1 MDQFFPKQLR
11 RLAIFTAAYMVI
23 SGIYAQMT
31 GNKEFVFYLVVL
43 VIMAGLILLVHRRV
57 QFPLVLLTCLSIW
70 GLLHMMGGMI
80 VVPGKSEVLYNF
92 WIVPDLVRYDQLIHA
107 YGFGIAT
114 WACWVCL
121 INIQSDVRPTAG
133 SLSLVLLAGLGLGAV
148 NETVEFFAVL
158 ILPETNVG
166 DYTNPGWNLVF
177 NLIGALIAI
186 FAIRLRSGKSS

>member
-70 GLLHMMGGMI
+70 GLLHMMGG
-80 VVPGKSEVLYNF
+80 N
-92 WIVPDLVRYDQLIHA
+92 D
-107 YGFGIAT
+107 
-114 WACWVCL
+114 
-121 INIQSDVRPTAG
+121 RPAREKRG
-133 SLSLVLLAGLGLGAV
+133 SLQLLDRSRFGTVRSIDPRLRIRNRNLGVLGL
-148 NETVEFFAVL
+148 
-158 ILPETNVG
+158 P
-166 DYTNPGWNLVF
+166 D
-177 NLIGALIAI
+177 
-186 FAIRLRSGKSS
+186 

>member
-1 MDQFFPKQLR
+1 
-11 RLAIFTAAYMVI
+11 MVV
-23 SGIYAQMT
+23 SGIHAQNT
-31 GNKEFVFYLVVL
+31 GNKEFVFYLMVL

-57 QFPLVLLTCLSIW
+57 EFPLSLLWGLSIW

-80 VVPGKSEVLYNF
+80 VLPGKSEVLYNY
-92 WIVPDLVRYDQLIHA
+92 WLVPKLLRYDQLIHA

-114 WACWVCL
+114 WACWRCL
-121 INIQSDVRPTAG
+121 SVIQPDVRPTPGA
-133 SLSLVLLAGLGLGAV
+133 LILVMLAGLGLGAF

-166 DYTNPGWNLVF
+166 DYTNTGWDLVF

-186 FAIRLRSGKSS
+186 AAIRLRTDSSNQKE

>member
-1 MDQFFPKQLR
+1 
-11 RLAIFTAAYMVI
+11 MVI

-31 GNKEFVFYLVVL
+31 VNKEFVFYLVVL

-57 QFPLVLLTCLSIW
+57 KFPLVLLTCLSIW

-80 VVPGKSEVLYNF
+80 VLPGKSEVLYNF

-121 INIQSDVRPTAG
+121 IDIQSDVRPTPG

-166 DYTNPGWNLVF
+166 DYANTGWDLVF